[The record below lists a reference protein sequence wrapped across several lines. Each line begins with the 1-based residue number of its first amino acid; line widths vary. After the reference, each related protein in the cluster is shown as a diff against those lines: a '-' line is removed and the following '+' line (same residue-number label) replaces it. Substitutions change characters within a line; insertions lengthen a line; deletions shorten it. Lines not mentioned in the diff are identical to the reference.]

1 MGTAYYK
8 PRWPITHL
16 EVSEG
21 VTHDKVKLWDR
32 GGLAGELTLLAGHS
46 APFIQMLIDT
56 GNSVARTWYGGERS
70 GIRIDIDPTLHD
82 NVVLVSESGVI
93 TTVGELRKQAGRRE
107 K

>member
-1 MGTAYYK
+1 MGTAYRK
-8 PRWPITHL
+8 LRWPITHL

-21 VTHDKVKLWDR
+21 VVHDKVKIWDR

-46 APFIQMLIDT
+46 LPFVQMLVDK
-56 GNSVARTWYGGERS
+56 GNAVARTWYGGERS
-70 GIRIDIDPTLHD
+70 GMRIDIDPALHD
-82 NVVLVSESGVI
+82 DVVLIAESGAI